1 MRPMNPNKI
10 AMLEAR
16 RRWRASLLPA
26 FDEIAQVCLSI
37 VRGAGKSG
45 KIFAELQSYLDSAIT
60 INGASYRRR
69 SVVLAIHDMTDET
82 EAPALFQSKTLAQ
95 FLRLKVYPIP
105 QLKFYQDI
113 ATALLRIEVI
123 MRLTAKQEIE
133 KEVSKL
139 ALTPARVL
147 HWQEARQWL
156 HSSIETISIESKSF
170 GQTVALGVR
179 AGMLSRLAASFV
191 ARASTAIH
199 APQLS

>member
-1 MRPMNPNKI
+1 MNPTKI

-16 RRWRASLLPA
+16 RRWQAGLLPA

-45 KIFAELQSYLDSAIT
+45 KIFADLQSYLDSSIT

-69 SVVLAIHDMTDET
+69 SVVLAIHDMTGET
-82 EAPALFQSKTLAQ
+82 EAPAMFRSKTLAQ

-123 MRLTAKQEIE
+123 MRLSAKQEVAKAE
-133 KEVSKL
+133 SEL
-139 ALTPARVL
+139 ALVSVRVL
-147 HWQEARQWL
+147 YWQELSQRL
-156 HSSIETISIESKSF
+156 HSSVETVSVGGKTF
-170 GQTVALGVR
+170 MQNVALGVR
-179 AGMLSRLAASFV
+179 ASMVSRLVGSFV
-191 ARASTAIH
+191 VRASTAIH
-199 APQLS
+199 VPQLS

>member
-16 RRWRASLLPA
+16 RRWHAGLLPA
-26 FDEIAQVCLSI
+26 FDEIAQVCLRI
-37 VRGAGKSG
+37 VRGAGKIS
-45 KIFAELQSYLDSAIT
+45 KIFADLQTYLDSAIT

-82 EAPALFQSKTLAQ
+82 EAPATFQSKTLTQ
-95 FLRLKVYPIP
+95 FLRLKVYPVP
-105 QLKFYQDI
+105 QLRFYQDI
-113 ATALLRIEVI
+113 ATALLKIEVI
-123 MRLTAKQEIE
+123 LRLTARQELD

-139 ALTPARVL
+139 ALAPARVPY
-147 HWQEARQWL
+147 WQNARQWL
-156 HSSIETISIESKSF
+156 YSSIETISIESKSF
-170 GQTVALGVR
+170 GQTLALGVR
-179 AGMLSRLAASFV
+179 AGALSRLVASFV